1 MVVLSTLSGS
11 SNFFLCNGGHAGLC
25 STQSEKRGFQKMS
38 TKCQQLVYGFES
50 SGSRRVFRACVGDS
64 DLVGSPAKKQHNGKT
79 KVDQCSVNE
88 ERERNEPV
96 GVLKSGTASSSSAVI
111 ED

>member
-1 MVVLSTLSGS
+1 M
-11 SNFFLCNGGHAGLC
+11 
-25 STQSEKRGFQKMS
+25 
-38 TKCQQLVYGFES
+38 
-50 SGSRRVFRACVGDS
+50 GDS

-96 GVLKSGTASSSSAVI
+96 GFLKSGTASSSSAVI